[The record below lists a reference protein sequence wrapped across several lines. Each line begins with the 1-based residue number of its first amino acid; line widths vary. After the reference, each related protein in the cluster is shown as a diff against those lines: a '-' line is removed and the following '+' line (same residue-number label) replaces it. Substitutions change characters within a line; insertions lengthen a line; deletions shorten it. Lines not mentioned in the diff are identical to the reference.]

1 MLWVDALIGPMS
13 AVDALRQTVAHL
25 RGPDGCP
32 WDREQDH
39 QSLRLCL
46 VEECSELLD
55 TIDRLDFDHMRE
67 ELGDVLLQVIF
78 HTQLAEEEGRFD
90 LEVVAT
96 EINEKL
102 IRRHPH
108 IFGESRLDTSEQV
121 LHQWDEIKAREK
133 GRVPGEEAEPLF
145 KDLPP
150 PLPALL
156 HAVEVAKRIRKK
168 SIPCEGVVDQPGVD
182 AMAASLTEDDAGRRL
197 FELAAACREA
207 GIDPESALR
216 AHAGRVVATLTGRQG
231 KA

>member
-1 MLWVDALIGPMS
+1 MS
-13 AVDALRQTVAHL
+13 AVEALRQTVARL
-25 RGPDGCP
+25 RAPDGCP

-39 QSLRLCL
+39 RSLRICL
-46 VEECSELLD
+46 IEECCELLD

-90 LEVVAT
+90 LETVAA
-96 EINEKL
+96 EINQKL

-108 IFGESRLDTSEQV
+108 IFGETRLETSAQV
-121 LHQWDEIKAREK
+121 LHQWDAIKALEK
-133 GRVPGEEAEPLF
+133 GRVPGQDPEPLF
-145 KDLPP
+145 PDLPP

-168 SIPCEGVVDQPGVD
+168 SIPCEGVVDQPTID
-182 AMAASLTEDDAGRRL
+182 QLADQLTEAEAGQRL
-197 FELAAACREA
+197 FELAAACRQA

-216 AHAGRVVATLTGRQG
+216 THSGMIVSTLTQRHS
-231 KA
+231 AS

>member
-1 MLWVDALIGPMS
+1 MS

-39 QSLRLCL
+39 QSLRICL
-46 VEECSELLD
+46 IEESCELLD

-90 LEVVAT
+90 LETVAA

-108 IFGESRLDTSEQV
+108 IFGKNRLETSDQV
-121 LHQWDEIKAREK
+121 LHQWEEIKAREK
-133 GRVPGEEAEPLF
+133 GRGPGEAPESLF

-168 SIPCEGVVDQPGVD
+168 SIPCDGVVDQPVVD
-182 AMAASLTEDDAGRRL
+182 EVAATLTEEEAGRRL

-216 AHAGRVVATLTGRQG
+216 SHACKVVTTLTERHGVP
-231 KA
+231 

>member
-1 MLWVDALIGPMS
+1 MPWADALIGLMS
-13 AVDALRQTVAHL
+13 AVEALRQTVAHL
-25 RGPDGCP
+25 RAPDGCP

-39 QSLRLCL
+39 QSLRICL
-46 VEECSELLD
+46 IEECCELLD

-90 LEVVAT
+90 LETVAA

-108 IFGESRLDTSEQV
+108 IFGENRLETSDQV

-133 GRVPGEEAEPLF
+133 GRVPGHDPEPLF
-145 KDLPP
+145 PDLPP

-156 HAVEVAKRIRKK
+156 YALEVAKRIRKK
-168 SIPCEGVVDQPGVD
+168 SIPCEGVVDHSAIDQLAEP
-182 AMAASLTEDDAGRRL
+182 LTEGEAGRRL

-216 AHAGRVVATLTGRQG
+216 SHAGKVVSTLTKRQ
-231 KA
+231 AAT